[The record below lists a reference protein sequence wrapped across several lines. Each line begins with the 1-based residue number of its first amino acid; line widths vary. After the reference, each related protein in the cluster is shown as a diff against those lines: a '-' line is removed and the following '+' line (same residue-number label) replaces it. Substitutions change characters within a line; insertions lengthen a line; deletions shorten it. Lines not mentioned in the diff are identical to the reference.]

1 MKFTKQGLKELLDNK
16 ANLIIN
22 DDLSIEELKFLAQQ
36 AQENKRQLTIRSHGK
51 DLEDFKKVASAG
63 GGYVTIQVDY

>member
-22 DDLSIEELKFLAQQ
+22 DDLSIEELKSLAQQ
-36 AQENKRQLTIRSHGK
+36 AGKKELQLTIRSHGK
-51 DLEDFKKVASAG
+51 DLEDLKKVASAG
-63 GGYVTIQVDY
+63 GGFVTIQVDY